1 MAELMDVYDENR
13 HLIGIQL
20 ERAAF
25 LREGQ
30 FLLYVL
36 AILENPE
43 GRLLITRR
51 APNKRWAAG
60 SWEVPGGG
68 AQAGESSFQA
78 VCREVREETGLD
90 IQRLSSGQRFA
101 PIDSYRN
108 VDLARGD
115 NYFVDIY
122 HFRLP
127 FSERDI
133 RIDPRESIDRKCVT
147 LQELAAVDEAE
158 GFLHYRRI
166 TEALKKESGEIS
178 GHFYPSS

>member
-13 HLIGIQL
+13 HLTGLRL

-60 SWEVPGGG
+60 SWEIPGGG

-90 IQRLSSGQRFA
+90 IPRLAGAKRFA

-127 FSERDI
+127 FSETDI
-133 RIDPRESIDRKCVT
+133 RLDLRESTDRKCVT
-147 LQELAAVDEAE
+147 LRELAEIEARD

-166 TEALKKESGEIS
+166 TEALKKEAGTIS
-178 GHFYPSS
+178 GIV